1 MIKNSENSPNSKFA
15 MSLQC
20 LKKELRDKVD
30 CLHADKHQSFLQ
42 SDDLI
47 IEEHGQ
53 VFLKH
58 SK

>member
-1 MIKNSENSPNSKFA
+1 

-30 CLHADKHQSFLQ
+30 CLHVDKHQSFLQ
-42 SDDLI
+42 GDDLI

>member
-1 MIKNSENSPNSKFA
+1 MIKNSESSPNSKFA

-30 CLHADKHQSFLQ
+30 CLHVDKHQGFLQ
-42 SDDLI
+42 GDDLI